1 MLAEIFFY
9 GIIIYLVYKL
19 VFDLILPV
27 SSATKQMKQQFRDV
41 HSHMREETNPAPR
54 QDEAHKKA
62 GPKSG
67 NSVGDYI
74 DFEEVKK

>member
-9 GIIIYLVYKL
+9 GIVLYLIYKL

-27 SSATKQMKQQFRDV
+27 SSATRQMREQFRDARSPV
-41 HSHMREETNPAPR
+41 QEKSNPAG
-54 QDEAHKKA
+54 QAEAFQNRSGQKPGKA
-62 GPKSG
+62 A
-67 NSVGDYI
+67 GDYI